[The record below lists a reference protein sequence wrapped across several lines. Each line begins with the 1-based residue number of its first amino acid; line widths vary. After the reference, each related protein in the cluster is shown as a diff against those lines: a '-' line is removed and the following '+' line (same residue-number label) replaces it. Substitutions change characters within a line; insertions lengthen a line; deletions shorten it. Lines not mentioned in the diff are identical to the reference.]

1 MQPSLSGRSLPP
13 GQRATGL
20 RFRAQQIAGKLRRYF
35 RVRVYTAKNEE
46 LLALRQGECTRCG
59 ACCKILFQ
67 CPFLVEEPAS
77 EAGTAYTCS
86 IYGKHFKN
94 CRIFPIVPKDLLDVE
109 EECGYTFVE
118 PNTRLQ

>member
-1 MQPSLSGRSLPP
+1 VQLSPSGGSLSPGR
-13 GQRATGL
+13 RVTGI

-35 RVRVYTAKNEE
+35 RVSVYTAKNEE
-46 LLALRQGECTRCG
+46 LLSLRQGECTRCG

-67 CPFLVEEPAS
+67 CPFLVEEPAN

-94 CRIFPIVPKDLLDVE
+94 CRIFPIVPRDLLDVE

-118 PNTRLQ
+118 PNARLQ